1 MATFYGDKMDYEIQ
15 CEQWASGF
23 YLSDNIPDEY
33 YTEWDEDEQDEF
45 IQNNLWEPFEYW
57 RTKDVL
63 EQIHSLAYHIENKLY
78 PQKETEE
85 LS

>member
-1 MATFYGDKMDYEIQ
+1 MDYETR

-23 YLSDNIPDEY
+23 YLTDNIPDEY

-45 IQNNLWEPFEYW
+45 IQDNLWAPFEYW

-63 EQIHSLAYHIENKLY
+63 EQIEVLAYHIRNKNY
-78 PQKETEE
+78 PQQSEE

>member
-1 MATFYGDKMDYEIQ
+1 MATFYGDAMDYETR

-23 YLSDNIPDEY
+23 YLTDNIPDEY

-45 IQNNLWEPFEYW
+45 IQTHLWQPFEYW
-57 RTKDVL
+57 ETRDVL
-63 EQIHSLAYHIENKLY
+63 EQIDSLAYHIRNKVY
-78 PQKETEE
+78 PQQSEE